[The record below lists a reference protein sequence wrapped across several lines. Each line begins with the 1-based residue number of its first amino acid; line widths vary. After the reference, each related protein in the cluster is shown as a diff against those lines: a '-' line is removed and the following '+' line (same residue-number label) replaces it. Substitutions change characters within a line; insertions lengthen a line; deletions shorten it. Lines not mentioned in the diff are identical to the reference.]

1 MNAAQLIADRY
12 EVQGRLGVGG
22 MSTVQLALDQRLE
35 RQVAVKLLA
44 EHLADD
50 EAFVSRFRREARA
63 AARLTHPNI
72 VQVFDY
78 GFDEGSQRHFIVM
91 EYVPGMS
98 VAEIL
103 RDKGRLDVPQ
113 AVDIIEQ
120 ACRGLDNA
128 HRNGVVHRDVKPG
141 NLLRSPEGVIKL
153 ADFGIAKAGE
163 QTGITQAGSVL
174 GTAAYLAPEQARGE
188 PAGPSS
194 DLYALGVVAYQLMA
208 GRLPYEATSLTELAM
223 KQQNEPPPPLD
234 EVNPEVPPALAHA
247 VARAL
252 ALEPSERYGSALPMG
267 EALRAGERGVEP
279 PLARATASH
288 TAATAFLDRDDVTEA
303 TRALSGGG
311 EGTEATQM
319 LPPRSRVEPRPPRRR
334 EPAAPRQRRA
344 AAPAPRAAPSARPR
358 KRRRG
363 LRRALGLILLILV
376 LIAAGLAAIVYADS
390 RSHNPRLHQGP
401 FGQDVN
407 SAVNDVKNLIDD
419 NTR

>member
-1 MNAAQLIADRY
+1 MSAAQLIADRY
-12 EVQGRLGVGG
+12 ELKGRLGVGG

-50 EAFVSRFRREARA
+50 DAFVSRFQREARA

-78 GFDEGSQRHFIVM
+78 GFDEDSQRHFIVM

-98 VAEIL
+98 CAEIL

-113 AVDIIEQ
+113 AVDIIDQ
-120 ACRGLDNA
+120 ACRGLDHA

-188 PAGPSS
+188 PAGPQS

-223 KQQNEPPPPLD
+223 KQQNEAPPPLD

-247 VARAL
+247 VQRAL
-252 ALEPSERYGSALPMG
+252 ALEPAERYGSALPMG

-279 PLARATASH
+279 PLSRATASQ
-288 TAATAFLDRDDVTEA
+288 TAATAFLDREDATEA
-303 TRALSGGG
+303 TRALSGAG
-311 EGTEATQM
+311 EATDATQM
-319 LPPRSRVEPRPPRRR
+319 LPPRPRVEPRPARRR
-334 EPAAPRQRRA
+334 EPAPRQRRA
-344 AAPAPRAAPSARPR
+344 AAPAAGAVPGRAR
-358 KRRRG
+358 KRRTG
-363 LRRALGLILLILV
+363 MRRAVGLILLILV

-390 RSHNPRLHQGP
+390 RSQNPRLHNGP
-401 FGQDVN
+401 FSQDVN
-407 SAVNDVKNLIDD
+407 GAIDDVKSLVDD

>member
-12 EVQGRLGVGG
+12 ELQGRLGVGG

-78 GFDEGSQRHFIVM
+78 GFDEASQRHFIVM

-98 VAEIL
+98 CAEIL

-120 ACRGLDNA
+120 ACRGLDHA

-194 DLYALGVVAYQLMA
+194 DLYALGVVAYQLH
-208 GRLPYEATSLTELAM
+208 GG
-223 KQQNEPPPPLD
+223 
-234 EVNPEVPPALAHA
+234 PPALRGD
-247 VARAL
+247 VAD
-252 ALEPSERYGSALPMG
+252 
-267 EALRAGERGVEP
+267 RAGDE
-279 PLARATASH
+279 
-288 TAATAFLDRDDVTEA
+288 AAE
-303 TRALSGGG
+303 
-311 EGTEATQM
+311 
-319 LPPRSRVEPRPPRRR
+319 
-334 EPAAPRQRRA
+334 RA
-344 AAPAPRAAPSARPR
+344 AACRSTRSTPRCRRPSRTRSRAR
-358 KRRRG
+358 
-363 LRRALGLILLILV
+363 
-376 LIAAGLAAIVYADS
+376 S
-390 RSHNPRLHQGP
+390 RSSRA
-401 FGQDVN
+401 
-407 SAVNDVKNLIDD
+407 SA
-419 NTR
+419 TARRCRWARR

>member
-1 MNAAQLIADRY
+1 
-12 EVQGRLGVGG
+12 
-22 MSTVQLALDQRLE
+22 
-35 RQVAVKLLA
+35 
-44 EHLADD
+44 
-50 EAFVSRFRREARA
+50 
-63 AARLTHPNI
+63 
-72 VQVFDY
+72 
-78 GFDEGSQRHFIVM
+78 
-91 EYVPGMS
+91 
-98 VAEIL
+98 
-103 RDKGRLDVPQ
+103 VPQ

-120 ACRGLDNA
+120 ACRGLDHA

-141 NLLRSPEGVIKL
+141 NLLRSPEGQIKL

-188 PAGPSS
+188 PAGPPS

-247 VARAL
+247 VQRAL
-252 ALEPSERYGSALPMG
+252 AIDPSERYSGAVPMG
-267 EALRAGERGVEP
+267 EALRGGERGVEP
-279 PLARATASH
+279 PLSRATASQ
-288 TAATAFLDRDDVTEA
+288 TAATAFLDRDDRTEA
-303 TRALSGGG
+303 TRALSSDAG

-334 EPAAPRQRRA
+334 EAAPPARRA
-344 AAPAPRAAPSARPR
+344 AVPAAGAVPGSRPR

-363 LRRALGLILLILV
+363 LRRAIGLILLIIV

-390 RSHNPRLHQGP
+390 RSHNPRLHKGP

-407 SAVNDVKNLIDD
+407 SAINDVKSLIDD

>member
-1 MNAAQLIADRY
+1 MNASQLIADRY

-78 GFDEGSQRHFIVM
+78 GFDEAAQRHFIVM

-113 AVDIIEQ
+113 AVDVIEQ
-120 ACRGLDNA
+120 ACRGLDHA

-247 VARAL
+247 VGRAL
-252 ALEPSERYGSALPMG
+252 ALEPSERYSTALPMG

-279 PLARATASH
+279 PLARATASQ
-288 TAATAFLDRDDVTEA
+288 TAATAYLDRDDATEA
-303 TRALSGGG
+303 TRALSGAA
-311 EGTEATQM
+311 EATEATQM
-319 LPPRSRVEPRPPRRR
+319 LPPRSRVEPRPPRRG

-344 AAPAPRAAPSARPR
+344 AVPAAGATPGTRPR

-363 LRRALGLILLILV
+363 LRRALGLILLILL

-390 RSHNPRLHQGP
+390 RSNNPRLHEGP
-401 FGQDVN
+401 FSQDVN
-407 SAVNDVKNLIDD
+407 GAINDVKQLIDD